1 MAAGCTLLDG
11 TKKLKDYFAL
21 EKNEVFGRS
30 EIESFVI
37 ERIEMPL
44 YLPLERRRRRI

>member
-21 EKNEVFGRS
+21 EFKKFLAGKKYNLLYF
-30 EIESFVI
+30 
-37 ERIEMPL
+37 ERIEMPV
-44 YLPLERRRRRI
+44 YLPLERRRRI